1 MLTVV
6 LACDASGN
14 SSPRRPLGKPYSG
27 MPSTDGPWLTPGGS
41 AACALQPKARKKTA
55 ANTLRIECDR
65 ENMEMWSGEGAD
77 YTSGLKKEVSGQ
89 WTFGS
94 GESSVRESIC
104 RASTYARNGATHP
117 WLFLTVDVYVNVI

>member
-14 SSPRRPLGKPYSG
+14 SSTRRPLARPYSV

-55 ANTLRIECDR
+55 ANTRLIECER
-65 ENMEMWSGEGAD
+65 AIMEMWSGERRRLYERPEKRGEWAMD
-77 YTSGLKKEVSGQ
+77 LRLRLK
-89 WTFGS
+89 FGS
-94 GESSVRESIC
+94 GVDLPGEHL
-104 RASTYARNGATHP
+104 RAKRRDTPVAVPHS
-117 WLFLTVDVYVNVI
+117 